1 MIALTESTRVYL
13 AAGATDLRKSIDALA
28 VLVADMLDQD
38 PFSSHLFV
46 FCNRTRDKIKI
57 LLWQHN
63 GFWLFYRRLERD
75 RFRWPCGEG
84 EQSAVRVSPRELRW
98 LLDGLDYRRIEG
110 HKAAEYS
117 LL

>member
-1 MIALTESTRVYL
+1 MIALSESTRVYL
-13 AAGATDLRKSIDALA
+13 AAGTTDLRKSIDGLALLVEE
-28 VLVADMLDQD
+28 VLAQN

-63 GFWLFYRRLERD
+63 GFWLFYRRLERE
-75 RFRWPCGEG
+75 RFRWPSVYEG
-84 EQSAVRVSPRELRW
+84 DVVVVSARELGW

-110 HKAAEYS
+110 HKKAGYTR
-117 LL
+117 L